1 MGYFFTEVPTV
12 GKHIKI
18 VFEGYLLT
26 YDRTNPSGINTIGVP
41 KVRNDR
47 QKIDGG
53 ELLNEL
59 ILINYTHK
67 NPLKC
72 MLLKH

>member
-12 GKHIKI
+12 GKHINI
-18 VFEGYLLT
+18 VFEGHLLT

-47 QKIDGG
+47 QKD
-53 ELLNEL
+53 
-59 ILINYTHK
+59 
-67 NPLKC
+67 
-72 MLLKH
+72 